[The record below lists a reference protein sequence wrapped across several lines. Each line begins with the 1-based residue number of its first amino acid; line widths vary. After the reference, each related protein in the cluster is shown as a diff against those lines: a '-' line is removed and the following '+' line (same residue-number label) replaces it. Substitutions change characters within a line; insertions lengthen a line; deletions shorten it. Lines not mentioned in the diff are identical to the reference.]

1 MGLRDDKISLV
12 GLNFLLGLPFKT
24 EIVTLEIVTCKLLL
38 LKRPTISQVFQFRSV
53 CDIFFPDHLAAPSK
67 GGLMPKNFNP
77 AVQLIGM

>member
-38 LKRPTISQVFQFRSV
+38 LKRATTSQVFQFRSV
-53 CDIFFPDHLAAPSK
+53 CDIFFPNHLATPSK
-67 GGLMPKNFNP
+67 GGLMPKNP